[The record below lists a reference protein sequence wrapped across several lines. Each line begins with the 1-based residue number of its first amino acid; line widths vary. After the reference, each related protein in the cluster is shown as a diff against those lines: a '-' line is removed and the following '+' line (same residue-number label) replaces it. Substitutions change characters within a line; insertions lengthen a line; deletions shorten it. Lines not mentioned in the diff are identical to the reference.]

1 MLIVYGILFIVV
13 ENYQKEKTPQVTKFS
28 QLTIPMI
35 LIIGVFQMLALI
47 PGTSRSGATI
57 VGALMIGVS
66 RSVAAEYTFFLA
78 IPVMFGASLLKLI
91 KFGFNFTAMQV
102 AVLLVGMVVSF
113 AVSIVAIKFLMSY
126 IRKNDFQ
133 GIRLLQDR
141 ARSDRIPVFRYP
153 GTACLNFRRP
163 FRNTCCINFHIQELE
178 IYAEHAK
185 LSRIIC
191 MIMQI
196 ENQMEEC
203 KHEKVIGSSLN
214 GGPYCRNAC
223 GMRRQRQRR
232 TASSV
237 LMRAAAKTAKV
248 IDVDLTNEEYA
259 FGVDKS
265 QPELLEQVNAFIAK
279 IQEDGTLD
287 EIFDKYFG
295 GGEPTPVESAALDE
309 SKDQLVV
316 ATNAAFE
323 PFEYMEGENY
333 VGIDMEIAALLAE
346 ELGQE
351 LVIQNMDF
359 DAVCL
364 SVGQQKCDIAM
375 AGLTVSEDRKEYVT
389 FSDTYYQASQRL
401 IVPSDDT
408 TFDDMT
414 DADSIAAAL
423 GELDSSVRSV
433 YSRER
438 QDTAM

>member
-1 MLIVYGILFIVV
+1 MKKLLAAV
-13 ENYQKEKTPQVTKFS
+13 
-28 QLTIPMI
+28 LTAA
-35 LIIGVFQMLALI
+35 LTVGMLA
-47 PGTSRSGATI
+47 GCGGSDNSGD
-57 VGALMIGVS
+57 
-66 RSVAAEYTFFLA
+66 
-78 IPVMFGASLLKLI
+78 
-91 KFGFNFTAMQV
+91 N
-102 AVLLVGMVVSF
+102 
-113 AVSIVAIKFLMSY
+113 
-126 IRKNDFQ
+126 
-133 GIRLLQDR
+133 
-141 ARSDRIPVFRYP
+141 
-153 GTACLNFRRP
+153 
-163 FRNTCCINFHIQELE
+163 
-178 IYAEHAK
+178 
-185 LSRIIC
+185 
-191 MIMQI
+191 
-196 ENQMEEC
+196 
-203 KHEKVIGSSLN
+203 GSSSGSDA
-214 GGPYCRNAC
+214 GG
-223 GMRRQRQRR
+223 
-232 TASSV
+232 
-237 LMRAAAKTAKV
+237 AKTAKV
-248 IDVDLTNEEYA
+248 IDVDLTSEEYA

-375 AGLTVSEDRKEYVT
+375 AGLTVSDERKEYVT

-423 GELDSSVRSV
+423 GELDSSVKIGVQQGTTGNSYV
-433 YSRER
+433 EGSEDLGFPGLEATCQIDYVII
-438 QDTAM
+438 DAAPAAAITAAINEMQ

>member
-1 MLIVYGILFIVV
+1 MKKLLAVV
-13 ENYQKEKTPQVTKFS
+13 
-28 QLTIPMI
+28 LTAA
-35 LIIGVFQMLALI
+35 LTVGMLA
-47 PGTSRSGATI
+47 GCG
-57 VGALMIGVS
+57 G
-66 RSVAAEYTFFLA
+66 
-78 IPVMFGASLLKLI
+78 
-91 KFGFNFTAMQV
+91 
-102 AVLLVGMVVSF
+102 
-113 AVSIVAIKFLMSY
+113 
-126 IRKNDFQ
+126 
-133 GIRLLQDR
+133 
-141 ARSDRIPVFRYP
+141 SDN
-153 GTACLNFRRP
+153 G
-163 FRNTCCINFHIQELE
+163 
-178 IYAEHAK
+178 
-185 LSRIIC
+185 
-191 MIMQI
+191 
-196 ENQMEEC
+196 
-203 KHEKVIGSSLN
+203 GSSS
-214 GGPYCRNAC
+214 GSDAG
-223 GMRRQRQRR
+223 
-232 TASSV
+232 S
-237 LMRAAAKTAKV
+237 AKTAKV
-248 IDVDLTNEEYA
+248 IDVDLTSEEYA

-375 AGLTVSEDRKEYVT
+375 AGLTVSDERKEYVT

-423 GELDSSVRSV
+423 GELDSSVKIGVQQGTTGNCYVEGSEDLGFPGLEATCQTYKSGSLAV
-433 YSRER
+433 
-438 QDTAM
+438 QDMLNGNIDYVIIDAAPAAAITAAINEMQ